1 MLCTQKQTL
10 LLQNTRILNPLL
22 IQKDIAWRLVKEM
35 EANVLAVNWLAL
47 DDLISTLYKDFN
59 NVDKGAAIESFR
71 ERKLI

>member
-47 DDLISTLYKDFN
+47 DDLISTLYKYFN

-71 ERKLI
+71 ERKLV